1 VKKLNEQQLKPIIEA
16 SYLTAGNAWR
26 YRAILR
32 YFYLQH
38 EKLRYYLFPDE
49 VFEHLRKNIYFES
62 YTEEQLQQDL
72 DQLVE
77 WGNLIPRQDT
87 GKVTTIQEFK
97 KKKFRYQCT
106 PYTVEFERMV
116 QNLEQKGDSFGG
128 SLEKNFFERLLEV
141 LTRLLNRGE
150 QGEPEEVFTIWDE
163 LFGYFKKLTE
173 NAADYLA
180 HLESEKIEEMMM
192 TEAFLV
198 YKDALTEYLR
208 NFMTALQRT
217 SLKIEALLR
226 QIPFALIEKIAQILA
241 DYYLSIPRLE
251 QVATKKELVQKFVD
265 EWQGFNAW
273 FLGYEGR
280 DSDLV
285 YLQNATNETVRRI
298 TRFAQ
303 RLSEKHHNFRSRK
316 KDYLHLAQLFANCAK
331 VEDAHRLSACVF
343 GLFHT
348 RHIWAEE
355 KGTEDIYKDVW
366 EVKPSEVILNPRIRT
381 YREKTRPQAIISY
394 PEEKKKRLE
403 EYLAEKEAEKHL
415 IDEIIENKGIVLNKI
430 NTTDPYIRKTVLNWI
445 AKSMGNK
452 MGFAKTQTGHKYR
465 LKKLDCSTITV
476 AWDDGFLK
484 MPNFVIEFIE

>member
-1 VKKLNEQQLKPIIEA
+1 MDEQQLKPISEA

-26 YRAILR
+26 YRSILR

-49 VFEHLRKNIYFES
+49 VLEYLKKSIHFES

-77 WGNLIPRQDT
+77 WRNLIPRQDT

-116 QNLEQKGDSFGG
+116 QRLEQKGDSFGG
-128 SLEKNFFERLLEV
+128 SLEKNLFERLLEA
-141 LTRLLNRGE
+141 LTKFLELKGKE
-150 QGEPEEVFTIWDE
+150 DPEEVYALWDE

-173 NAADYLA
+173 NATDYLA

-198 YKDALTEYLR
+198 YKDAVTEYLR

-217 SLKIEALLR
+217 SLRIEALLR
-226 QIPFALIEKIAQILA
+226 QVSSETIEKAAQTLA
-241 DYYLSIPRLE
+241 EYYLSIPRLD
-251 QVATKKELVQKFVD
+251 QVNTKEELSEKYLDQ
-265 EWQGFNAW
+265 WQGLKAW
-273 FLGYEGR
+273 FLGHEGR
-280 DSDLV
+280 DSDLIF
-285 YLQNATNETVRRI
+285 LQNTTNETVRRM

-303 RLSEKHHNFRSRK
+303 RLGEKHHNFKSRK
-316 KDYLHLAQLFANCAK
+316 KDYLHLAQIFANCADIK
-331 VEDAHRLSACVF
+331 DAHRLSSCVF

-355 KGTEDIYKDVW
+355 KDTEDIYQEIW
-366 EVKPSEVILNPRIRT
+366 ETRPSEVILNPRIRS

-394 PEEKKKRLE
+394 PEEKEKMLK
-403 EYLAEKEAEKHL
+403 EYLLEKEAEKRL
-415 IDEIIENKGIVLNKI
+415 IDEIIENKRIFLNKI
-430 NTTDPYIRKTVLNWI
+430 TTTDPYIRKTLLNWI
-445 AKSMGNK
+445 AKSMGNR
-452 MGFAKTQTGHKYR
+452 MGLGKTQTGHKYR
-465 LKKLDCSTITV
+465 LSKLDNQIITI
-476 AWDDGFLK
+476 AWDDGVLK
-484 MPNFVIEFIE
+484 MPNFVIEFLE